1 AYPHPQYQHASLKP
15 VLGPTYGIILYQE
28 QVMQIA
34 QVLGGFTLGGA
45 DLLRRAMGKKK
56 AEEMA
61 KQRELF
67 TAGAVSNGIDENL
80 ANNIFDLMEKF
91 AGYGFNK
98 SHSAAY
104 ALLAYQTAWLKRH
117 YPAEFMAAV
126 MSADMQNTDKVVT
139 LVDECR
145 AMKLRITPPDVNGG
159 QFGFTVSP
167 TGDVVYGLGA
177 IKGLGE
183 GPVESII
190 LARGSKPFVDLFD
203 FCSRVDL
210 RRVNKRALAALIR
223 AGALDTI
230 GPQGDR
236 GLGRAV
242 RLAAMEE
249 AIKLADQ
256 QSRNAASG
264 MSTCLAPRWRRARRI
279 SATRAT

>member
-1 AYPHPQYQHASLKP
+1 
-15 VLGPTYGIILYQE
+15 
-28 QVMQIA
+28 
-34 QVLGGFTLGGA
+34 
-45 DLLRRAMGKKK
+45 
-56 AEEMA
+56 
-61 KQRELF
+61 
-67 TAGAVSNGIDENL
+67 
-80 ANNIFDLMEKF
+80 
-91 AGYGFNK
+91 
-98 SHSAAY
+98 
-104 ALLAYQTAWLKRH
+104 
-117 YPAEFMAAV
+117 
-126 MSADMQNTDKVVT
+126 MQNTDKVVT

-210 RRVNKRALAALIR
+210 RRVNKRALEALIR

-230 GPQGDR
+230 GPQGDP
-236 GLGRAV
+236 GFGRAV
-242 RLAAMEE
+242 MLAAMEE

-264 MSTCLAPRWRRARRI
+264 MVDLFGASVAESAPDIGYQGYSRVRRFSVKQRLHGERETLGLYLTGHPLDEYVDELANVV
-279 SATRAT
+279 